1 MSTQN
6 EFVRW
11 CFIKYYQVP
20 CLLAN
25 AYNGAWSLLKS
36 DKHFHQFNISYQLI
50 LLSGSLK
57 VKTKGGVTQW
67 DIAADFQTKQL
78 ASRMIGYYT
87 VNGPTHGTKLN
98 IDYQFY
104 GNPKQNIKLEALYSE
119 RPMAYRHDLYAELS
133 MEFTAYPGYNFY
145 SIIRN
150 VVSCNWIY
158 LSYFAMIA
166 IRQSF

>member
-1 MSTQN
+1 M
-6 EFVRW
+6 
-11 CFIKYYQVP
+11 
-20 CLLAN
+20 
-25 AYNGAWSLLKS
+25 
-36 DKHFHQFNISYQLI
+36 
-50 LLSGSLK
+50 
-57 VKTKGGVTQW
+57 KTKGGVTQW

-150 VVSCNWIY
+150 VVSCNLDLFVLFCNGSDSVESLNSASLKNIMVR
-158 LSYFAMIA
+158 LKSDSI
-166 IRQSF
+166 ISKD